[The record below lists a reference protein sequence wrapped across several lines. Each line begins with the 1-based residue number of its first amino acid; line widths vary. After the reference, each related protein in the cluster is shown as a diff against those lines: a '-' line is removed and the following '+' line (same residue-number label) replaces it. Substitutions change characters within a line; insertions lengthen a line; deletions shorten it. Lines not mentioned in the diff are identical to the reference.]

1 MFHTTGD
8 PIGMVLLIACMAG
21 LIASIVGGK
30 NVHTFQ
36 EIVCYQNPQTT
47 LRN

>member
-1 MFHTTGD
+1 MSSW
-8 PIGMVLLIACMAG
+8 CN
-21 LIASIVGGK
+21 SICGRGK

-47 LRN
+47 LRNQNQSKYRRWQV